1 MDRKTRHA
9 LTALTRTSHGR
20 RRIIHRA
27 ATRYLTADTHTTED
41 RLHALIWHGGDT
53 LIRMLGL
60 GIHSTDPRLP
70 DIARTVLD
78 HLDAPVRQLTAYATT
93 TGQPALIAT
102 AHVAVGLAA

>member
-9 LTALTRTSHGR
+9 LTALTHATPGR

-27 ATRYLTADTHTTED
+27 ATRYCAADTHTPEA
-41 RLHALIWHGGDT
+41 RLNAYVWHSGDT

-60 GIHSTDPRLP
+60 GIHPTDPALP
-70 DIARTVLD
+70 DMARTVLD
-78 HLDAPVRQLTAYATT
+78 HLDAPVARLTTYAAA
-93 TGQPALIAT
+93 TGQPALIAV

>member
-9 LTALTRTSHGR
+9 LNALTHTTPGR

-27 ATRYLTADTHTTED
+27 ATRYLAAEPTDYYA
-41 RLHALIWHGGDT
+41 RRRAYIWHGGDT

-60 GIHSTDPRLP
+60 GGDPFDPLLP

-78 HLDAPVRQLTAYATT
+78 HLDTPVRQ
-93 TGQPALIAT
+93 P
-102 AHVAVGLAA
+102 HVPVALAA